1 MGVRMTSVEGLTAY
15 LAELTKKH
23 RALDEKI
30 IQLEKRLY
38 VDQEVRSLKTQKLFY
53 KDELHRIQNKLDAME
68 NGVNGS

>member
-1 MGVRMTSVEGLTAY
+1 MTSLEGLTAY

-30 IQLEKRLY
+30 IELEKRLY

-53 KDELHRIQNKLDAME
+53 KDELYRIQNKINAME
-68 NGVNGS
+68 NGVNGSK

>member
-1 MGVRMTSVEGLTAY
+1 MTTVENLKQYVT
-15 LAELTKKH
+15 ELTKKH

-53 KDELHRIQNKLDAME
+53 KDELHRIQNKIDAME
-68 NGVNGS
+68 NGLNG

>member
-1 MGVRMTSVEGLTAY
+1 MTSLEGLTAY

-30 IQLEKRLY
+30 IELEKRLY

-53 KDELHRIQNKLDAME
+53 KDELHRIQNKVNAME
-68 NGVNGS
+68 NGVNGSK

>member
-1 MGVRMTSVEGLTAY
+1 MMTTVENLKQYVT
-15 LAELTKKH
+15 ELTKKH

>member
-1 MGVRMTSVEGLTAY
+1 MTTVENLKQYVT
-15 LAELTKKH
+15 ELTKKH

-53 KDELHRIQNKLDAME
+53 KDELHRIQNKIDAME
-68 NGVNGS
+68 NGMNGT

>member
-1 MGVRMTSVEGLTAY
+1 MMTTVENLKQYVT
-15 LAELTKKH
+15 ELTKKH

-53 KDELHRIQNKLDAME
+53 KDELHRIQNKIDAME
-68 NGVNGS
+68 NGLNGS

>member
-1 MGVRMTSVEGLTAY
+1 MMTTVENLKQYVT
-15 LAELTKKH
+15 ELTKKH

-53 KDELHRIQNKLDAME
+53 KDELHRIQNKIDAME
-68 NGVNGS
+68 NGVNGSK

>member
-1 MGVRMTSVEGLTAY
+1 MTTVENLKQYVT
-15 LAELTKKH
+15 ELTKKH

-53 KDELHRIQNKLDAME
+53 KDELHRIQNKIDAME

>member
-1 MGVRMTSVEGLTAY
+1 MTTVENLKQYVT
-15 LAELTKKH
+15 ELTKKH

-53 KDELHRIQNKLDAME
+53 KDELHRIQNKIDAME
-68 NGVNGS
+68 NGLNGY

>member
-1 MGVRMTSVEGLTAY
+1 MTTVENLKQYVT
-15 LAELTKKH
+15 ELTKKH

-53 KDELHRIQNKLDAME
+53 KDELHRIQNKIDAME
-68 NGVNGS
+68 NGLNGS

>member
-1 MGVRMTSVEGLTAY
+1 MTSLEGLTAY

-30 IQLEKRLY
+30 IELEKRLY

-53 KDELHRIQNKLDAME
+53 KDELHRIQNKIDAME
-68 NGVNGS
+68 NSVNGGK

>member
-1 MGVRMTSVEGLTAY
+1 MMTTVENLKQYVT
-15 LAELTKKH
+15 ELTKKH

-30 IQLEKRLY
+30 IELEKRLY

-68 NGVNGS
+68 NGVNGSK